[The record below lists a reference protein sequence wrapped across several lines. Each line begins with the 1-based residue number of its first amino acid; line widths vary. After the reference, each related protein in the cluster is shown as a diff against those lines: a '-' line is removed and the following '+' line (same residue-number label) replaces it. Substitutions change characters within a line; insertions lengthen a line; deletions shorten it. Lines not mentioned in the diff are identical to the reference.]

1 MNNKSS
7 QRCLG
12 SNNALRIINGLS
24 NQPSFL
30 QSKGKSKGGSMWV
43 PPRINRQTGQIE
55 LHLVGSNFTGPR
67 TDIKRRWID
76 EKQTG
81 TTQVD
86 EGARHHDIQ
95 YYNTGLAKAKGKIN
109 DNQMKKAI
117 ITSDNRL
124 ANIASNPTPL
134 KIRDAIH
141 PLTVANKLLNMAQSQ
156 IVKPIIKGKAI
167 LTSHGIA
174 SPALFTKVDN
184 PDDKKFMNEDKPE
197 FEDNLP
203 PNYLNS
209 GGKKINRVR
218 RLQERFN
225 MLSMT

>member
-1 MNNKSS
+1 MNERFS
-7 QRCLG
+7 QRKVG

-24 NQPSFL
+24 RGPSFL
-30 QSKGKSKGGSMWV
+30 KGGSMWV

-55 LHLVGSNFTGPR
+55 AHLPIANFTGPR

-81 TTQVD
+81 TTQID

-95 YYNTGLAKAKGKIN
+95 YYNTGLAKAKGIFN

-124 ANIASNPTPL
+124 ANVASNPAPL
-134 KIRDAIH
+134 KIRDAVH

-156 IVKPIIKGKAI
+156 IVKPIIKGKAV

-174 SPALFTKVDN
+174 SPSLFTKVDN
-184 PDDKKFMNEDKPE
+184 PEDKKFMSEDKPE
-197 FEDNLP
+197 FEDKLP
-203 PNYLNS
+203 EHYL
-209 GGKKINRVR
+209 GTGKKINRVAK
-218 RLQERFN
+218 LQQRFG
-225 MLSMT
+225 MLSLQ